1 MQLIRPFDQ
10 NDYLI
15 ECELDDQTF
24 FLHLSWNSEAGIWV
38 MGVED
43 ANETAIL
50 QGVVLVANSWLIQQ
64 FRGLSA
70 LPPGDFIVY
79 SPNPNEIIDRDA
91 FLEGRAFLYYVTQ
104 EEYENFPLDVEA

>member
-24 FLHLSWNSEAGIWV
+24 FLRLSWNSEAQIWV
-38 MGVED
+38 LGVED
-43 ANETAIL
+43 ANEETIL
-50 QGVVLVANSWLIQQ
+50 QGVVLVANSWLLQQ
-64 FRGLSA
+64 FRRLA

-79 SPNPNEIIDRDA
+79 APNPNEVIDRTA
-91 FLEGRAFLYYVTQ
+91 FLDGRATLYYVTA
-104 EEYENFPLDVEA
+104 EEYENFPLDPEA